1 MAAYSREE
9 TKEFTIQRLHLT
21 PEAQGRT
28 RDDVPSIIRDIG
40 GLQYGG
46 HKVELFNRFEDFR
59 PEWLDYWCKNHTL
72 LEGHV
77 LRGALRVICAEEY
90 PYYFK
95 ATRSVSRRRQSYHK
109 CPASLTPEH
118 LKVLSLIERHGPL
131 TPSEF
136 KVFLDKGQS
145 RRKAEANRLLY
156 DLYNYGKVA
165 RIGRKNSRP
174 LYHCTKSLPF
184 ELDMESVS
192 EEAAKQ
198 WLFLKCLSIY
208 GPFTIH
214 DIAHWV
220 GWTLTETKQIAEIL
234 LKEYKIAGSKIED
247 ESEPHYLRTEDL
259 SFMDS
264 LNENLPEH
272 SFVKIL
278 FNDDALLLGCY
289 RRLESFFGYRWRY
302 PQLSEG
308 IVWRAALLYGRE
320 LIGEAVVDMYAKDR
334 TFNVRGFFLR
344 KDFSDKEIID
354 KIAREFRRH
363 AVFQGKTLQ
372 MREAQLVS

>member
-192 EEAAKQ
+192 EEAAK
-198 WLFLKCLSIY
+198 
-208 GPFTIH
+208 
-214 DIAHWV
+214 
-220 GWTLTETKQIAEIL
+220 
-234 LKEYKIAGSKIED
+234 
-247 ESEPHYLRTEDL
+247 
-259 SFMDS
+259 
-264 LNENLPEH
+264 
-272 SFVKIL
+272 
-278 FNDDALLLGCY
+278 
-289 RRLESFFGYRWRY
+289 
-302 PQLSEG
+302 
-308 IVWRAALLYGRE
+308 
-320 LIGEAVVDMYAKDR
+320 
-334 TFNVRGFFLR
+334 
-344 KDFSDKEIID
+344 
-354 KIAREFRRH
+354 
-363 AVFQGKTLQ
+363 
-372 MREAQLVS
+372 